1 MVPKISERYF
11 QALLVEQDALEAVS
25 TISGF
30 WSHRMEASK
39 PMFGL
44 RRPEYI
50 CQLVLIYTGEIGN
63 GGHSQFFL
71 NRDHGYIADCIE
83 ALHAVRLQDLATILR
98 QASKVPGNR
107 KRLHQLDQEV
117 WSNSL
122 NVDRALQTFLQE
134 NSDHVLLEERPSPK
148 G

>member
-1 MVPKISERYF
+1 
-11 QALLVEQDALEAVS
+11 
-25 TISGF
+25 
-30 WSHRMEASK
+30 
-39 PMFGL
+39 MFGL

-98 QASKVPGNR
+98 QASKVPENR
-107 KRLHQLDQEV
+107 KRLDRLDQEV